1 MQQQFFATNGSQG
14 QKFETRRWYLDDD
27 RIARRPHEVLSL
39 RFLTSATHSSNPPCR
54 NPSSSRM
61 CPLPRTRGLESNE
74 FFWLKC
80 AYEGGGAGEWSG
92 FRGPLLHSNSS
103 TERCLWMCNWRL
115 DWSRFLGGITR
126 GNDVGFGAVRIGKVW
141 GRREMQHLFAKTS
154 YTWARA
160 IISPP
165 VMWKVENIR
174 SNSQILKRGGG
185 SSMHTC
191 SNRTLGQI
199 DPCKRVWNFK
209 KYKSKMEHLNWI

>member
-115 DWSRFLGGITR
+115 DWSRFLEGIAR
-126 GNDVGFGAVRIGKVW
+126 GNDVGVGGHADWKSLRAKGKVVPFCR
-141 GRREMQHLFAKTS
+141 G
-154 YTWARA
+154 
-160 IISPP
+160 P
-165 VMWKVENIR
+165 VIR
-174 SNSQILKRGGG
+174 
-185 SSMHTC
+185 
-191 SNRTLGQI
+191 GQ
-199 DPCKRVWNFK
+199 
-209 KYKSKMEHLNWI
+209 EQ